1 MIEHIII
8 AMILLGMALFAAGAV
23 WLNNERRDR

>member
-1 MIEHIII
+1 MIEHVVIT
-8 AMILLGMALFAAGAV
+8 MILLGMALFAAGAV